1 MKNLSRPL
9 ISVITVVFNGGKY
22 IEETILSIKNQSYEN
37 IEFIIVD
44 GGSTDNTI
52 NIIKKYDYLVNKW
65 VSEPDE
71 GIYFAMNKGA
81 NFANGSYICFLNSS
95 DGYFP
100 NTIENFV
107 SKLAE
112 NDFDYTFGPASIVD
126 ESGTEVRIS
135 YPLDY
140 KRLISKKYLPMPSPH
155 LAVFLKKSLFMDLG
169 GYDTSLYLSA
179 DYDFLL
185 RMIKASKKVH
195 YLSQPVGFFKLGGA
209 SNSIKSHFENY
220 KVMRTHGV
228 NIFLRFLLTSSSV
241 IKHLV
246 KKVIPSRILMYIQS
260 QNRN

>member
-1 MKNLSRPL
+1 MEDFPKPL
-9 ISVITVVFNGGKY
+9 ISVITVVFNGDKY
-22 IEETILSIKNQSYEN
+22 LEETILSIKNQSYEN
-37 IEFIIVD
+37 IEFIIID
-44 GGSTDNTI
+44 GGSTDNTV
-52 NIIKKYDYLVNKW
+52 NIIKKYEHFINKW

-81 NFANGSYICFLNSS
+81 NLASGSYICFLNSS

-100 NTIENFV
+100 NAIENFV

-112 NDFDYTFGPASIVD
+112 NDFDYTFGPASILD
-126 ESGTEVRIS
+126 QSGVEVRIS

-140 KRLISKKYLPMPSPH
+140 KRIISRKYIPMPSPH

-179 DYDFLL
+179 DYDLLL

-209 SNSIKSHFENY
+209 SNSMKSHFENY

-228 NIFLRFLLTSSSV
+228 NIFSRFFLTSSSV
-241 IKHLV
+241 VKHLV
-246 KKVIPSRILMYIQS
+246 KKVIPLRILMYIQS
-260 QNRN
+260 QNRK